1 MSQESSLQSD
11 IESLNSRLEEE
22 IALNETQKGE
32 ITSVK
37 HKLQE
42 DMFRARSA
50 LLIDITSMQLFY
62 ALKEHSFNDVLFS
75 PKRVF
80 NSRDVIDSPNQFVA
94 AKNKV
99 LQNVD
104 LLLDLFKSYLNMM
117 NAKSEEMF
125 ENCGSLHFLAESQ
138 DVMEEQKILHKVE
151 DFSLYLANK
160 TDDDKVVASSRCNQA
175 NEHHESH
182 EERIPSNEERR
193 CDIDQ
198 YSILRDK
205 LITLKNSI
213 DGEALN
219 FLKRVFEFDDE
230 EEQGSH
236 PTNTTRGKIY
246 EKIQE
251 FIEQRNSTLG
261 KSIEGTC
268 SGLFLYPNYQ
278 FRVKCVNHTG
288 S

>member
-1 MSQESSLQSD
+1 MSQESSLQGD
-11 IESLNSRLEEE
+11 IESLNSRLQEE

-75 PKRVF
+75 PERAL
-80 NSRDVIDSPNQFVA
+80 NSPDVKDSPSQSGA

-104 LLLDLFKSYLNMM
+104 LLLELFKSYQNIM
-117 NAKSEEMF
+117 NAKSKEMF

-138 DVMEEQKILHKVE
+138 DVMEEQKTLHLHKVE

-160 TDDDKVVASSRCNQA
+160 TDDYKVVASSRCNQG

-182 EERIPSNEERR
+182 EECIPSNEERG

-198 YSILRDK
+198 YSLLRDK
-205 LITLKNSI
+205 LISLKNSI

-219 FLKRVFEFDDE
+219 FLKKVFEFDGE

-236 PTNTTRGKIY
+236 PTNTTRREIY

-261 KSIEGTC
+261 KCI
-268 SGLFLYPNYQ
+268 
-278 FRVKCVNHTG
+278 
-288 S
+288 

>member
-62 ALKEHSFNDVLFS
+62 SLKEHSFNDVLFS
-75 PKRVF
+75 PERVF
-80 NSRDVIDSPNQFVA
+80 NSRDVIDSPNQSVA

-138 DVMEEQKILHKVE
+138 DVMDEQKILHKVE

-160 TDDDKVVASSRCNQA
+160 TDDDKVVASSRCNQV

-193 CDIDQ
+193 CDMDQ

-219 FLKRVFEFDDE
+219 FLERVFEVGE
-230 EEQGSH
+230 EERGSH
-236 PTNTTRGKIY
+236 PTNTTRRKIY

-268 SGLFLYPNYQ
+268 SGLFYILIINLE
-278 FRVKCVNHTG
+278 
-288 S
+288 

>member
-1 MSQESSLQSD
+1 
-11 IESLNSRLEEE
+11 
-22 IALNETQKGE
+22 
-32 ITSVK
+32 
-37 HKLQE
+37 
-42 DMFRARSA
+42 
-50 LLIDITSMQLFY
+50 MQLFY
-62 ALKEHSFNDVLFS
+62 AIKEHSFNEVLLS
-75 PKRVF
+75 PERAL
-80 NSRDVIDSPNQFVA
+80 NSRDVKDSPNESVA

-104 LLLDLFKSYLNMM
+104 LLLELFKSYLNMM

-125 ENCGSLHFLAESQ
+125 ENCGRLHFLAESQ
-138 DVMEEQKILHKVE
+138 DVMEEQKTLHKVE

-160 TDDDKVVASSRCNQA
+160 TDDDKVVASSRCNQV
-175 NEHHESH
+175 NEHHESR

-198 YSILRDK
+198 YSILRNK
-205 LITLKNSI
+205 LITLKKSI

-219 FLKRVFEFDDE
+219 FLKKVFEFDDE

-236 PTNTTRGKIY
+236 PTNTARREIY

-261 KSIEGTC
+261 KCIQGTC
-268 SGLFLYPNYQ
+268 SGLFLYPNY
-278 FRVKCVNHTG
+278 
-288 S
+288 

>member
-1 MSQESSLQSD
+1 MLQESSLQSD
-11 IESLNSRLEEE
+11 IGSLNSRLEEE
-22 IALNETQKGE
+22 RALNETQKGE

-75 PKRVF
+75 PESAL
-80 NSRDVIDSPNQFVA
+80 NSPDVIDNPNQSVA

-104 LLLDLFKSYLNMM
+104 LLLELFKSYLNMM
-117 NAKSEEMF
+117 NAKGEEMF
-125 ENCGSLHFLAESQ
+125 QNCRSLNFLVRSQ
-138 DVMEEQKILHKVE
+138 DEKEEQKTLHKVE
-151 DFSLYLANK
+151 DLSLYLANK
-160 TDDDKVVASSRCNQA
+160 TDDDKVVASSRCNQG

-182 EERIPSNEERR
+182 EECIPSNEEGR

-219 FLKRVFEFDDE
+219 FLKKVFEFDGEDE
-230 EEQGSH
+230 HGSH
-236 PTNTTRGKIY
+236 PKNTTRREIY
-246 EKIQE
+246 EKIKE

-261 KSIEGTC
+261 KCI
-268 SGLFLYPNYQ
+268 
-278 FRVKCVNHTG
+278 
-288 S
+288 

>member
-62 ALKEHSFNDVLFS
+62 SLKEHSFNDVLFS
-75 PKRVF
+75 PERVF
-80 NSRDVIDSPNQFVA
+80 NSRDVIDSPNQSVA

-138 DVMEEQKILHKVE
+138 DVMDEQKILHKVE

-160 TDDDKVVASSRCNQA
+160 TDDDKVVASSRSNQV
-175 NEHHESH
+175 NEDHESH

-219 FLKRVFEFDDE
+219 FLERVFEVGE

-236 PTNTTRGKIY
+236 PTNTTRRKIY

-268 SGLFLYPNYQ
+268 SGLFYILIINLE
-278 FRVKCVNHTG
+278 
-288 S
+288 

>member
-75 PKRVF
+75 PERVF
-80 NSRDVIDSPNQFVA
+80 NSRDVIDSPNQSVA

-219 FLKRVFEFDDE
+219 FLERVFEVDGE

-236 PTNTTRGKIY
+236 PTNTTRRKIY

-261 KSIEGTC
+261 KCIEGTC
-268 SGLFLYPNYQ
+268 SGSFLYPNY
-278 FRVKCVNHTG
+278 
-288 S
+288 

>member
-1 MSQESSLQSD
+1 MSQESRLQSD

-22 IALNETQKGE
+22 RALNETQKGE

-62 ALKEHSFNDVLFS
+62 ALKEHSFNEVLLS
-75 PKRVF
+75 PERAL
-80 NSRDVIDSPNQFVA
+80 NSRDVKDSPNESVA

-104 LLLDLFKSYLNMM
+104 LLLELFKNYLNMM

-125 ENCGSLHFLAESQ
+125 ENCGLHFLAESQ

-160 TDDDKVVASSRCNQA
+160 TDDDKVVASSRCNQV

-219 FLKRVFEFDDE
+219 FLKKVFEFDDE

-236 PTNTTRGKIY
+236 PTNTTRREIY
-246 EKIQE
+246 KKIQE
-251 FIEQRNSTLG
+251 FIEQRNSAFG
-261 KSIEGTC
+261 KCI
-268 SGLFLYPNYQ
+268 
-278 FRVKCVNHTG
+278 
-288 S
+288 

>member
-75 PKRVF
+75 PERMF
-80 NSRDVIDSPNQFVA
+80 NSRDVIDSPNQSVA

-219 FLKRVFEFDDE
+219 FLERVFEVDGE

-268 SGLFLYPNYQ
+268 SGLFLYPNY
-278 FRVKCVNHTG
+278 
-288 S
+288 

>member
-75 PKRVF
+75 PERVF
-80 NSRDVIDSPNQFVA
+80 NSRDVIDSPNQSVA

-160 TDDDKVVASSRCNQA
+160 TDDDKVVASSRCNQP

-219 FLKRVFEFDDE
+219 FLERVFEVDGE
-230 EEQGSH
+230 EEQDSH
-236 PTNTTRGKIY
+236 PTNTTRRKIY

-268 SGLFLYPNYQ
+268 SGLFLYPN
-278 FRVKCVNHTG
+278 C
-288 S
+288 

>member
-1 MSQESSLQSD
+1 LSQESSLQSD

-22 IALNETQKGE
+22 RALNETQKGE
-32 ITSVK
+32 MTSVK

-75 PKRVF
+75 PERVL
-80 NSRDVIDSPNQFVA
+80 NSPDVIDGPNQSVP

-104 LLLDLFKSYLNMM
+104 LLLKLFKSYLNMM
-117 NAKSEEMF
+117 NAKNKEMF
-125 ENCGSLHFLAESQ
+125 QNCRSLHFLAESQ
-138 DVMEEQKILHKVE
+138 DEKEEQKTLHKVE
-151 DFSLYLANK
+151 DLSLYLANK
-160 TDDDKVVASSRCNQA
+160 TDDDKVVASSRCNQG

-182 EERIPSNEERR
+182 EECIPSNEERG
-193 CDIDQ
+193 CGIDQ
-198 YSILRDK
+198 YSILKDK

-219 FLKRVFEFDDE
+219 FLKRVFEFDGE
-230 EEQGSH
+230 EEHGSH
-236 PTNTTRGKIY
+236 PTNTTRREIY
-246 EKIQE
+246 EKIVE

-261 KSIEGTC
+261 KCI
-268 SGLFLYPNYQ
+268 
-278 FRVKCVNHTG
+278 
-288 S
+288 

>member
-11 IESLNSRLEEE
+11 LESLNSRLEEE
-22 IALNETQKGE
+22 RAFNETQKGE

-62 ALKEHSFNDVLFS
+62 ALKEYSFNDVLFS
-75 PKRVF
+75 PERGI
-80 NSRDVIDSPNQFVA
+80 NSRDVDDSPNQSVA

-104 LLLDLFKSYLNMM
+104 LLLELFKSYLNMM
-117 NAKSEEMF
+117 NAKSERIF
-125 ENCGSLHFLAESQ
+125 QNCGSLHFLAESQ
-138 DVMEEQKILHKVE
+138 NVKEEQKLLHKVE

-160 TDDDKVVASSRCNQA
+160 TDDDKVVASSRCNQG
-175 NEHHESH
+175 NEPHESH
-182 EERIPSNEERR
+182 EECIPSNEERR
-193 CDIDQ
+193 CEIDQ

-230 EEQGSH
+230 EEHDSH
-236 PTNTTRGKIY
+236 PKNTTRREIY
-246 EKIQE
+246 KKIQE
-251 FIEQRNSTLG
+251 LIEQRNSAFG
-261 KSIEGTC
+261 KCI
-268 SGLFLYPNYQ
+268 
-278 FRVKCVNHTG
+278 
-288 S
+288 

>member
-1 MSQESSLQSD
+1 
-11 IESLNSRLEEE
+11 
-22 IALNETQKGE
+22 
-32 ITSVK
+32 
-37 HKLQE
+37 
-42 DMFRARSA
+42 
-50 LLIDITSMQLFY
+50 MQLFY

-75 PKRVF
+75 PERMF
-80 NSRDVIDSPNQFVA
+80 NSRDVIDSPNQSVA

-219 FLKRVFEFDDE
+219 FLERVFEVDGE

-268 SGLFLYPNYQ
+268 SGLFLYPNY
-278 FRVKCVNHTG
+278 
-288 S
+288 

>member
-1 MSQESSLQSD
+1 MSQESRLQTD

-22 IALNETQKGE
+22 RALNETQQGE

-75 PKRVF
+75 PERAF
-80 NSRDVIDSPNQFVA
+80 NSRDGIDSPNQSVA

-160 TDDDKVVASSRCNQA
+160 TDDDKVVASSRCNQV

-219 FLKRVFEFDDE
+219 FLKKVFESDGE

-236 PTNTTRGKIY
+236 PTNTKRREIY

-251 FIEQRNSTLG
+251 FIEQRNSAFG
-261 KSIEGTC
+261 KCI
-268 SGLFLYPNYQ
+268 
-278 FRVKCVNHTG
+278 
-288 S
+288 

>member
-75 PKRVF
+75 PERVF
-80 NSRDVIDSPNQFVA
+80 NSRDVIDSPNQSVA

-219 FLKRVFEFDDE
+219 FLERVFEVDGE
-230 EEQGSH
+230 EEQDSH
-236 PTNTTRGKIY
+236 PTNTTRRKIY

-268 SGLFLYPNYQ
+268 SGLFLYPN
-278 FRVKCVNHTG
+278 C
-288 S
+288 

>member
-1 MSQESSLQSD
+1 
-11 IESLNSRLEEE
+11 
-22 IALNETQKGE
+22 
-32 ITSVK
+32 
-37 HKLQE
+37 
-42 DMFRARSA
+42 
-50 LLIDITSMQLFY
+50 MQLFY
-62 ALKEHSFNDVLFS
+62 ALKEHSFNEVLLS
-75 PKRVF
+75 PERAL
-80 NSRDVIDSPNQFVA
+80 NSRDVKDSPNESVA

-104 LLLDLFKSYLNMM
+104 LLLELFKSYLNMM

-160 TDDDKVVASSRCNQA
+160 TDDDKVVASSRCNQV

-205 LITLKNSI
+205 LIALKNSI

-219 FLKRVFEFDDE
+219 FLKKVFEFDNE
-230 EEQGSH
+230 EEQGSQ
-236 PTNTTRGKIY
+236 PTNTTRREIY
-246 EKIQE
+246 KKIQE
-251 FIEQRNSTLG
+251 FIEQRNSAFG
-261 KSIEGTC
+261 KCI
-268 SGLFLYPNYQ
+268 
-278 FRVKCVNHTG
+278 
-288 S
+288 

>member
-219 FLKRVFEFDDE
+219 FLERVFEVDGE
-230 EEQGSH
+230 EEQDSH
-236 PTNTTRGKIY
+236 PTNTTRRKIY

-268 SGLFLYPNYQ
+268 SGLFLYPN
-278 FRVKCVNHTG
+278 C
-288 S
+288 

>member
-1 MSQESSLQSD
+1 MSQESRLQSD

-22 IALNETQKGE
+22 RALNATQKGE

-62 ALKEHSFNDVLFS
+62 ALKEHSFNEVLLS
-75 PKRVF
+75 PERAL
-80 NSRDVIDSPNQFVA
+80 NSRDVKDSPNESVA

-104 LLLDLFKSYLNMM
+104 LLLELFKSYLNMM

-160 TDDDKVVASSRCNQA
+160 TDDDKVVASSRCNQV

-219 FLKRVFEFDDE
+219 FLKKVFEFDDE

-236 PTNTTRGKIY
+236 PTNTTRREIY
-246 EKIQE
+246 KKIQE
-251 FIEQRNSTLG
+251 FIEQRNSAFG
-261 KSIEGTC
+261 KCI
-268 SGLFLYPNYQ
+268 
-278 FRVKCVNHTG
+278 
-288 S
+288 

>member
-1 MSQESSLQSD
+1 MSQESGLQSD
-11 IESLNSRLEEE
+11 IESLDARLEGER
-22 IALNETQKGE
+22 ALNETQKGE

-62 ALKEHSFNDVLFS
+62 ALKEHSFNEVLLS
-75 PKRVF
+75 PERAL
-80 NSRDVIDSPNQFVA
+80 NSRDVKDSPNESVA

-104 LLLDLFKSYLNMM
+104 LLLELFKSYLNMM

-160 TDDDKVVASSRCNQA
+160 TDDDKVVA
-175 NEHHESH
+175 
-182 EERIPSNEERR
+182 
-193 CDIDQ
+193 
-198 YSILRDK
+198 
-205 LITLKNSI
+205 
-213 DGEALN
+213 
-219 FLKRVFEFDDE
+219 
-230 EEQGSH
+230 
-236 PTNTTRGKIY
+236 
-246 EKIQE
+246 
-251 FIEQRNSTLG
+251 
-261 KSIEGTC
+261 
-268 SGLFLYPNYQ
+268 
-278 FRVKCVNHTG
+278 
-288 S
+288 